1 MVLSGTQQ
9 CFRVLRMIFSSHF
22 HLWKVLCSLLSVPEL
37 QGLSTKY
44 TLGLITVK
52 KAVTSNVSSY
62 NFPLVMFPSVDGEN
76 DLENLLTK
84 ITSLL

>member
-22 HLWKVLCSLLSVPEL
+22 HLWKILCSLLSVPEL
-37 QGLSTKY
+37 QVLSTKY

-52 KAVTSNVSSY
+52 KALTNHVSSY
-62 NFPLVMFPSVDGEN
+62 NFPLAIFPSLNREN
-76 DLENLLTK
+76 NLENLVTK
-84 ITSLL
+84 MTSLF